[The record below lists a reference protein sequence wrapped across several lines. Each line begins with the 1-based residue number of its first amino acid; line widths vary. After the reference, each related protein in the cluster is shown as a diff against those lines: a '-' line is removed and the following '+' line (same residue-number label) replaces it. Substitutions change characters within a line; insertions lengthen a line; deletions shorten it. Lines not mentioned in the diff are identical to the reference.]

1 MYLHVHMNNHSTRYE
16 MTGTKS
22 KSSLRLVEFLKST
35 FPQQPDQEL
44 DTMFVGFFIVSLYCM
59 NERKLCLRL
68 LIRCLQIIVCT
79 I

>member
-22 KSSLRLVEFLKST
+22 KSSLRLVEFLKTT

-44 DTMFVGFFIVSLYCM
+44 DTMFVGFFIVLY
-59 NERKLCLRL
+59 ERKKIVPSSFNTLFTNYCLYN
-68 LIRCLQIIVCT
+68 LI
-79 I
+79 